1 MKRIRQLT
9 RSTLPVLVAL
19 IGIFNIAVA
28 QSGISGTVTDAS
40 NRPLSGVSVMVKGTK
55 NGTSTDLNGRF
66 SINVAPG
73 STLIFSYVG
82 FVIQE
87 TTVKDN
93 SPIGVQLQPGKDAY
107 DEVVVTALGIRKE
120 RKRIGYAVQEVKGE
134 ELVKAREPNV
144 INSLTGKVAGLRIAA
159 SSNLFGDPGI
169 SLRGRGTIIVVDG
182 VRINSDSWNLSAD
195 DIENFSI
202 LKGPTAA
209 AKPRGGPGSRRDVQT
224 TNGSRSIYSY
234 LF

>member
-93 SPIGVQLQPGKDAY
+93 SPIGVQ
-107 DEVVVTALGIRKE
+107 R
-120 RKRIGYAVQEVKGE
+120 
-134 ELVKAREPNV
+134 
-144 INSLTGKVAGLRIAA
+144 
-159 SSNLFGDPGI
+159 
-169 SLRGRGTIIVVDG
+169 
-182 VRINSDSWNLSAD
+182 
-195 DIENFSI
+195 
-202 LKGPTAA
+202 
-209 AKPRGGPGSRRDVQT
+209 
-224 TNGSRSIYSY
+224 
-234 LF
+234 